1 MTTAALAIARY
12 AATFSATG
20 THAHLALEVA
30 RALIDTVGV
39 AVAGRLEPVSA
50 IALEYGAAT
59 GGIATAQ
66 AWGRRGPLS
75 PEAAAFCNG
84 VAGHVLD
91 YDDVSSPLRGHPSI
105 ALLPPLVALA
115 QARDLSGVQLVDA
128 YVVGFEILVKLARAM
143 VHEHYAKGWHATTTL
158 GTVAAAAACARLLNL
173 SEMQTVH
180 AIGIAVGQA
189 AGTRGNFGTMAKSF
203 QAGHCAA
210 CGLRAA
216 LLAELGMDAA
226 IDALDGPQGFMRLYG
241 QDEPLAPVLAGL
253 GIEPPELA
261 SSGIEIK
268 KYPLCYAT
276 HRSLDGIL
284 DLRRE
289 HGLTAQDVEAV
300 HIVSNHR
307 GMVPLI
313 HDRPATGL
321 EAKFSMPYAIS
332 AALLDGKIN
341 FASFKD
347 EAVLRPAIQDLMPRI
362 TRHEDEQPTTAR
374 WNRLRV
380 RLRGGQTLEKEVRQL
395 RGSKDLPLSE
405 DALREKWRDCLQHG
419 GLRPADGEAF
429 FDQALRLEQL
439 PVRALMALLPGD

>member
-1 MTTAALAIARY
+1 MTSALAIARY
-12 AATFSATG
+12 AVGPAQPDTCGS
-20 THAHLALEVA
+20 LSREVG

-39 AVAGRLEPVSA
+39 AIAGRHEPVCA
-50 IALEYGAAT
+50 IALKYGAAS
-59 GGIATAQ
+59 GAQAAAQ
-66 AWGRRGPLS
+66 AWGRQHALS

-115 QARDLSGVQLVDA
+115 QARDLAGRQLADA
-128 YVVGFEILVKLARAM
+128 YVVGFEVLVKLARAM
-143 VHEHYAKGWHATTTL
+143 VHDHYAKGWHATATL
-158 GTVAAAAACARLLNL
+158 GTIAAAVACARLLGL
-173 SEMQTVH
+173 SEMQTAH

-210 CGLRAA
+210 SGLRAA

-226 IDALDGPQGFMRLYG
+226 LDALDGPQGFMRLYG
-241 QDEPLAPVLAGL
+241 QDEALAPALAEL
-253 GIEPPELA
+253 GAGTPELA

-289 HGLTAQDVEAV
+289 HGLTAQDVESV
-300 HIVSNHR
+300 HIVSNHL

-321 EAKFSMPYAIS
+321 EAKFSMPYAIA
-332 AALLDGKIN
+332 AALLDGRIN
-341 FASFKD
+341 FASFTD
-347 EAVLRPAIQDLMPRI
+347 EAVQRPAIQDLLPRI
-362 TRHEDEQPTTAR
+362 TRSEDAQPTTAR
-374 WNRLRV
+374 WNRLHV
-380 RLRGGQTLEKEVRQL
+380 RLRSGQTLDKEVRQL
-395 RGSKDLPLSE
+395 RGSKELPLGE

-419 GLRPADGEAF
+419 GIHPADGDAF
-429 FDQALRLEQL
+429 FDQALRLERQS
-439 PVRALMALLPGD
+439 VRTLMALLPGA

>member
-1 MTTAALAIARY
+1 MTTAAIAIARY
-12 AATFSATG
+12 AAAPAAAG
-20 THAHLALEVA
+20 TYAYLSREVG
-30 RALIDTVGV
+30 RALIDTAGV
-39 AVAGRLEPVSA
+39 AIAGRLEPVSA
-50 IALEYGAAT
+50 IALKYGAST
-59 GGIATAQ
+59 GGAAEAQ
-66 AWGRRGPLS
+66 VWGRREMLS

-115 QARDLSGVQLVDA
+115 QARGLSGAQLVDA
-128 YVVGFEILVKLARAM
+128 YAVGFEIIVKLARAM
-143 VHEHYAKGWHATTTL
+143 AHEHYAKGWHATTTL
-158 GTVAAAAACARLLNL
+158 GTVASGVACARLLNL
-173 SEMQTVH
+173 SERQTVH

-210 CGLRAA
+210 SGLRAA

-253 GIEPPELA
+253 GSEPPELA

-289 HGLTAQDVEAV
+289 HRLTAQDVESV

-313 HDRPATGL
+313 HDRPGTGL

-341 FASFKD
+341 FASFTD
-347 EAVLRPAIQDLMPRI
+347 QAVQRPEIQDLMPRI
-362 TRHEDEQPTTAR
+362 TRHEDEQPSTVR
-374 WNRLRV
+374 WNRLLV
-380 RLRGGQTLEKEVRQL
+380 RLRSGQTLKKEVRQL
-395 RGSKDLPLSE
+395 RGSKELPLSE
-405 DALREKWRDCLQHG
+405 EALREKWRDCLQHG
-419 GLRPADGEAF
+419 GVRPADGEAF
-429 FDQALRLEQL
+429 FDQALRLERL
-439 PVRALMALLPGD
+439 PVRRLMALLPGA

>member
-12 AATFSATG
+12 AVGRPAAGTFAFLSR
-20 THAHLALEVA
+20 EVG

-39 AVAGRLEPVSA
+39 GIAGRHEPVST
-50 IALEYGAAT
+50 IALQYGAAC
-59 GGIATAQ
+59 GGAPQAQ
-66 AWGRRGPLS
+66 AWGWRDRLS

-115 QARDLSGVQLVDA
+115 QARDLAGGQLVDA
-128 YVVGFEILVKLARAM
+128 YVVGFEIIVKLARAM
-143 VHEHYAKGWHATTTL
+143 VHEHYAKGWHATATL
-158 GTVAAAAACARLLNL
+158 GTVAAAVACARLLDL
-173 SEMQTVH
+173 TEMQTVH

-189 AGTRGNFGTMAKSF
+189 AGTRANFGTMAKSF

-210 CGLRAA
+210 SGLRAA

-226 IDALDGPQGFMRLYG
+226 ADALDGPQGFMRLYG
-241 QDEPLAPVLAGL
+241 QDESLAPALAGL
-253 GIEPPELA
+253 GVDPPELA

-289 HGLTAQDVEAV
+289 HGLTAQDVESV
-300 HIVSNHR
+300 HIESNHR

-313 HDRPATGL
+313 HDSPATGL

-332 AALLDGKIN
+332 AALLDGRIN
-341 FASFKD
+341 FTSFTD
-347 EAVLRPAIQDLMPRI
+347 EAVQRPAIRELMPRI
-362 TRHEDEQPTTAR
+362 TRQEDGQPTAAR

-380 RLRGGQTLEKEVRQL
+380 RLRSGQTLEKEIRQL
-395 RGSKDLPLSE
+395 RGSKDLPLSDE
-405 DALREKWRDCLQHG
+405 ALREKWRDCLQHG
-419 GLRPADGEAF
+419 GVCATDGEAF
-429 FDQALRLEQL
+429 FDQALHLERL
-439 PVRALMALLPGD
+439 PVRTLMELLPRG